1 VPRKKEEWILGSEA
15 AALLTEKSGHEV
27 RQNYVRLLAIQG
39 KIQYRARDGRTNEYL
54 KSDVEDYQVRQNKKG
69 EESDQL

>member
-1 VPRKKEEWILGSEA
+1 
-15 AALLTEKSGHEV
+15 
-27 RQNYVRLLAIQG
+27 VRLLAIQG